1 MPAFA
6 LDVMEPLSGV
16 LTESVESVKQRE
28 LSALDDLLAARQ
40 NRCVIYGAGTLGR
53 KAIALLREIGV
64 TPLAVV
70 DSNSQRWGSEVS
82 GLTVLSPSD
91 AAERFGDN
99 AVFFVTIWN
108 DFHWFSD
115 TRTKLTALGCTSVSS
130 YAPIFWRFGN
140 RFMDLLLLNEPAHLL
155 YQDCDRVFEA
165 ESLWADQESLD
176 TYRANII
183 WRAKGDPSFLPY
195 PAPQNTYFPADI
207 FKIVHDEVLVDCGAF
222 DGDTLRL
229 LLSVVGSE
237 FKAFYAIE
245 ADTVS
250 VARLDATIASLPA
263 DVAAKVHKMECAVGA
278 ERCTLQF
285 AMSGAATSKIEDA
298 GVDVDCIPLDELFA
312 DTAVTLIKM
321 DIEGA
326 EYDALRGGSKIIQRD
341 SPVLAICVY
350 HTQSDV
356 WRIPL
361 LMRSLNPDYQLFLRA
376 YDGDGFQSVVYAV
389 PPHRRLSD
397 AERAAAPNPRKLV
410 AAART

>member
-1 MPAFA
+1 MSAA
-6 LDVMEPLSGV
+6 TAEINEPLSRL
-16 LTESVESVKQRE
+16 LTESVEAVKQRE
-28 LSALDDLLAARQ
+28 ASALDDLLEARQ

-53 KAIALLREIGV
+53 KAVALLSEIGA

-70 DSNSQRWGSEVS
+70 DSNPQRWGSEIS
-82 GLTVLSPSD
+82 GVPVMSPS
-91 AAERFGDN
+91 AAAAQFGSN

-115 TRTKLTALGCTSVSS
+115 TRARLAALGCDAVSS
-130 YAPIFWRFGN
+130 YAPIFWRFGD
-140 RFMDLLLLNEPAHLL
+140 RFMDLLLLNEPAHRL
-155 YQDCDRVFEA
+155 YQDIERVIEA
-165 ESLWADQESLD
+165 EALWADEESLA

-183 WRAKGDPSFLPY
+183 WRAKGDPSHLPY

-207 FKIVHDEVLVDCGAF
+207 FKIVADEVLVDCGAF

-229 LLSVVGSE
+229 LLSVAGSS
-237 FKAFYAIE
+237 FKTFYAIE
-245 ADTVS
+245 ADSVS
-250 VARLDATIASLPA
+250 IAKLDATIATLPA
-263 DVAAKVHKMECAVGA
+263 DIAAKVEKLECAVGA

-285 AMSGAATSKIEDA
+285 AMSGAATSKTEDA

-312 DTAVTLIKM
+312 DKPVTLIKM

-326 EYDALRGGSKIIQRD
+326 EYGALRGGSRIIQRD

-361 LMRSLNPDYQLFLRA
+361 LMRSLNPAYQLFLRA

-389 PPHRRLSD
+389 PPHRMLSE
-397 AERAAAPNPRKLV
+397 AERASAPKLKKAV
-410 AAART
+410 AA